1 MTIQSAIVRAAALAA
16 VLYAMNR
23 LKERRNAGD
32 IMPKPANFK
41 TRRVAGIV
49 TGLIIFA
56 LIAYSERHLI
66 AATFG

>member
-32 IMPKPANFK
+32 IMAKSTNV
-41 TRRVAGIV
+41 TTGRVAGIV

-66 AATFG
+66 AASFG

>member
-1 MTIQSAIVRAAALAA
+1 MAIQSAIVRVAALAA

-32 IMPKPANFK
+32 IMPASTNVT
-41 TRRVAGIV
+41 TRRIAGIV
-49 TGLIIFA
+49 TGLVIFA
-56 LIAYSERHLI
+56 LIACSERHLI